1 MQCQKFSTGRT
12 VILAMFVKMFLM
24 MFMATTLMT
33 ATRAAAQT
41 ESVLHNFN
49 FNNNGAGGTDPV
61 SNLIFDAGGN
71 LYGLTATGG
80 DYGFGTAFEL
90 TPTATGWT
98 ETVLHS
104 FQLAEGAN
112 PGTNG
117 GLIFDKAGNLYGV
130 GGGGAYGDGTVFE
143 LSPSS
148 GGVWTITVLH
158 DFSYGGT
165 DGFSPT
171 GSLTFDAAGNLYG
184 TTGWGGTGPCTSEFD
199 LVGCGT
205 VFELSPQ
212 AGGGWSEKVLHSFGN
227 GTDGTFPT
235 AGLVFDA
242 AGNLYGVTY
251 EGGTGSCLRGGN
263 AGCGTVFELTSKG
276 DGHWDEKVL
285 HNFTGTDGS
294 WPVGSLVLD
303 AAGNLYGMTNG
314 GGRAGWGTAY
324 ELKHGPKGVWGEKIL
339 YSFSQNGSSGAA
351 PYSGLIFDVA
361 GNLYG
366 TTSAYGK
373 GGYGTAFKL
382 APTSTGRW
390 TETTLHNF
398 GSGRRDG
405 NIPLDSLIFDATG
418 NLYGTTSSGGSSVW
432 GTVFQIKP

>member
-1 MQCQKFSTGRT
+1 MQRQKLSAGFTR
-12 VILAMFVKMFLM
+12 VLAMFV
-24 MFMATTLMT
+24 AATLMT

-41 ESVLHNFN
+41 ERVLYNFN
-49 FNNNGAGGTDPV
+49 FNNNGAGGTDPI
-61 SNLIFDAGGN
+61 SNLIFDGSGN
-71 LYGLTATGG
+71 LYGMTGTGG
-80 DYGFGTAFEL
+80 VYGNGTVFEL
-90 TPTATGWT
+90 TPGASGWT

-104 FQLAEGAN
+104 FQGN
-112 PGTNG
+112 DGSYPGPNG
-117 GLIFDKAGNLYGV
+117 GLIFDSAGNLYGLAN
-130 GGGGAYGDGTVFE
+130 GGGAYGYGTVFE
-143 LSPSS
+143 LSPGA
-148 GGVWTITVLH
+148 GGVWTTTVLH

-171 GSLTFDAAGNLYG
+171 GSLIFDAAGNLYG

-227 GTDGTFPT
+227 GIDGTFPV

-263 AGCGTVFELTSKG
+263 AGCGIVFELTPKN
-276 DGHWDEKVL
+276 DGRWAEKVL
-285 HNFTGTDGS
+285 HNFNGTSGS

-303 AAGNLYGMTNG
+303 ATGNLYGMTNG
-314 GGRAGWGTAY
+314 GGALGWGTAF
-324 ELKHGPKGVWGEKIL
+324 ELKHTPKGAWGEKLL
-339 YSFSQNGSSGAA
+339 YSFSQGGSSGAA
-351 PYSGLIFDVA
+351 PYSGLIFDGA

-366 TTSAYGK
+366 TTSAYGR

-382 APTSTGRW
+382 APTSTGGW
-390 TETTLHNF
+390 AETTLHSF
-398 GSGRRDG
+398 GSGRMDG
-405 NIPLDSLIFDATG
+405 TGPLDSLIFDAAG
-418 NLYGTTSSGGSSVW
+418 NLYGTTSSGGSSPW
-432 GTVFQIKP
+432 GTVFEIKP